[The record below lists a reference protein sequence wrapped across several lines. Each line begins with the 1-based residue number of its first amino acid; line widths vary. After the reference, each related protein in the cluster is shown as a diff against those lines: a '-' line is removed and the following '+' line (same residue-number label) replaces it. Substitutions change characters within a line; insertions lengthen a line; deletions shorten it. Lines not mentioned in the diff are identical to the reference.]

1 MLSYIKRKLSESDS
15 GVNSVATVTS
25 SCGGNSGSGS
35 GTGGSGSGTAGS
47 SSSSSSGGGSISGRS
62 HNADELVRKTSQMSM
77 DDEAIAFGEDALLQE
92 LGYRNATDLQ
102 ETIYDLLRGI
112 RDPEK
117 PCTLED
123 LNVIYEDGIFV
134 LPPTR
139 SNVSVVRIEFNP
151 TVPHCSLATLIGL
164 CIRVKVERGLP
175 HNIKLDIFIK
185 KGAHQTE
192 EEINKQINDKERI
205 AAAME
210 NPNLRNLVEN
220 CIKDEE

>member
-15 GVNSVATVTS
+15 GVNSVTS
-25 SCGGNSGSGS
+25 SCGGNSGSSGDSGS
-35 GTGGSGSGTAGS
+35 GTGS
-47 SSSSSSGGGSISGRS
+47 SSSGSISGRS
-62 HNADELVRKTSQMSM
+62 QNADELVRKTSQMSM
-77 DDEAIAFGEDALLQE
+77 DDEAIAFGEDALLHE

-134 LPPTR
+134 MPPTR

>member
-1 MLSYIKRKLSESDS
+1 MTKSNTTRRSNMLSYIKRKLSESDGGS
-15 GVNSVATVTS
+15 SVVPVTS
-25 SCGGNSGSGS
+25 SCGGGV
-35 GTGGSGSGTAGS
+35 S
-47 SSSSSSGGGSISGRS
+47 SNKSSSSGTTNSSNSVGGRTS
-62 HNADELVRKTSQMSM
+62 ADDLVRKTSQMSM
-77 DDEAIAFGEDALLQE
+77 DNEAIAYGEDALLQE

-134 LPPTR
+134 QPPTR

-175 HNIKLDIFIK
+175 HNIKLDIYIK

-192 EEINKQINDKERI
+192 DEINKQINDKERI

-210 NPNLRNLVEN
+210 NPNLRELVEN

>member
-15 GVNSVATVTS
+15 GSSVVPVTS
-25 SCGGNSGSGS
+25 SCGGGV
-35 GTGGSGSGTAGS
+35 S
-47 SSSSSSGGGSISGRS
+47 SSSSSSTTNSSNSSSGRTS
-62 HNADELVRKTSQMSM
+62 ADDLVRKTSQMSM
-77 DDEAIAFGEDALLQE
+77 DNEAIAYGEDALLQE
-92 LGYRNATDLQ
+92 LGYKNATDLQ

-175 HNIKLDIFIK
+175 HNIKLDIYIK

-192 EEINKQINDKERI
+192 DEINKQINDKERI

-210 NPNLRNLVEN
+210 NTNLRQLVEN